1 MYNFYSPVPYVP
13 VRERRSGAKPRA
25 SKSAHTGTTANPW
38 LHRAEGK
45 EKRERRGWEGEE
57 RQREGVRRR
66 GRKTETQAT
75 TVVGTRRKGALVAV
89 TRKKR
94 RARKNG
100 RDKEIETG
108 RTVKKGQA
116 ETRKQR
122 QKIGVHQTTG
132 SQVTVTVPHPAREPS
147 TPSIGSRV

>member
-1 MYNFYSPVPYVP
+1 M
-13 VRERRSGAKPRA
+13 
-25 SKSAHTGTTANPW
+25 
-38 LHRAEGK
+38 
-45 EKRERRGWEGEE
+45 
-57 RQREGVRRR
+57 
-66 GRKTETQAT
+66 
-75 TVVGTRRKGALVAV
+75 VAV

-122 QKIGVHQTTG
+122 QEIGVHQTTG
-132 SQVTVTVPHPAREPS
+132 RQVTVTVPHPAREPP
-147 TPSIGSRV
+147 TPSIGSRAKVELILM

>member
-1 MYNFYSPVPYVP
+1 M
-13 VRERRSGAKPRA
+13 
-25 SKSAHTGTTANPW
+25 
-38 LHRAEGK
+38 
-45 EKRERRGWEGEE
+45 
-57 RQREGVRRR
+57 
-66 GRKTETQAT
+66 
-75 TVVGTRRKGALVAV
+75 VAV

-147 TPSIGSRV
+147 TPSIANQQIETKILRKAAKGRPTTKVLCRRSSASPKRDKGSCWPERAGKVPEK